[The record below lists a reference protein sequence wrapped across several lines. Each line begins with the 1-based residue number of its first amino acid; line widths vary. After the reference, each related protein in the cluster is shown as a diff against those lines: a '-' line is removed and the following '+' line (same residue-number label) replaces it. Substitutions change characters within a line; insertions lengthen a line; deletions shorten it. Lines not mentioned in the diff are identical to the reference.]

1 MPLLLL
7 LLPLPLAPF
16 VATFGLIVV
25 NLFNIDGAIFVV
37 DFTVVL
43 LVGISVLIS
52 VDVAAVNVTV
62 AAGDGIVVGVV
73 FVVVVDAIFAAVV
86 DGSGSIV
93 LVLLT
98 NFDTLGITAFDVT
111 F

>member
-7 LLPLPLAPF
+7 LLLLPLAPF

-25 NLFNIDGAIFVV
+25 NLFTIDGAVFVV

-43 LVGISVLIS
+43 LVGISVLAS
-52 VDVAAVNVTV
+52 TVARAARNVT
-62 AAGDGIVVGVV
+62 GDGIVVVIV
-73 FVVVVDAIFAAVV
+73 DDAIFAAV
-86 DGSGSIV
+86 SGTTV
-93 LVLLT
+93 LVLFT
-98 NFDTLGITAFDVT
+98 SFDTFGMGTTAFDVI